1 MISPAIDYFAANLPY
16 RPYHANELLY
26 GLRIDKA
33 AKAVLARYIQHN
45 PPHAMYW
52 LVFDVDR
59 PVAAIDWNDLN
70 APTPN
75 FTVKNPVNGHAH
87 LFYGLKTAVRVAKD
101 GSIKAIEFAAAVE
114 RGLRDKLK
122 SDTGY
127 AGLIC
132 KNPLHTYWQVVEW
145 RGELYELAE
154 LADYVDLYAPT
165 AANDEQA
172 FDIDFSYGLGRNCWL
187 FNLTRIWSYTAIRQG
202 WPDFPQWKEA
212 VIQRVEMYNVQL
224 SVPLSHKECVCI
236 GSSIAKWTHKRFT
249 EAGFEQYVA
258 DTHTSEIQARR
269 GRKNRSEV
277 QAAKGRKGGIAKG
290 NAYGD
295 KREQARVL
303 RVKGLSYQAIADAIQ
318 VSRRSVINWCK

>member
-1 MISPAIDYFAANLPY
+1 M
-16 RPYHANELLY
+16 
-26 GLRIDKA
+26 
-33 AKAVLARYIQHN
+33 
-45 PPHAMYW
+45 
-52 LVFDVDR
+52 
-59 PVAAIDWNDLN
+59 
-70 APTPN
+70 
-75 FTVKNPVNGHAH
+75 
-87 LFYGLKTAVRVAKD
+87 
-101 GSIKAIEFAAAVE
+101 
-114 RGLRDKLK
+114 
-122 SDTGY
+122 
-127 AGLIC
+127 
-132 KNPLHTYWQVVEW
+132 
-145 RGELYELAE
+145 
-154 LADYVDLYAPT
+154 YAPT

-277 QAAKGRKGGIAKG
+277 QAAKGRKGGKIS
-290 NAYGD
+290 
-295 KREQARVL
+295 KRGIVEDSARSLKPWVEL
-303 RVKGLSYQAIADAIQ
+303 GI
-318 VSRRSVINWCK
+318 SRATYYRRRANETK

>member
-122 SDTGY
+122 SDIGY

-165 AANDEQA
+165 AANDEQV

-202 WPDFPQWKEA
+202 WPDFPQWKE
-212 VIQRVEMYNVQL
+212 V
-224 SVPLSHKECVCI
+224 
-236 GSSIAKWTHKRFT
+236 
-249 EAGFEQYVA
+249 
-258 DTHTSEIQARR
+258 
-269 GRKNRSEV
+269 NRP
-277 QAAKGRKGGIAKG
+277 G
-290 NAYGD
+290 NPGD
-295 KREQARVL
+295 
-303 RVKGLSYQAIADAIQ
+303 
-318 VSRRSVINWCK
+318 